1 MGNPLKEVELKEA
14 GAKPSTTSEAAEVS
28 LISSSEFV
36 KDDALTS
43 ELHKIPLTLDGIK
56 ESQFLNGKL
65 EHEGQSME
73 ENPNPD
79 LVSFR
84 GIANGRD
91 NQDQAPLLSQAN
103 RSHELQEVAS
113 SSDSGALNGRQFASE
128 SFKEMEIKYA
138 AYVRKDMYGN
148 WGTAYVSF
156 WEKLQLLV
164 AVMTLCPLRVF
175 LLASLLVLF
184 YLICKLCT
192 LRVTASSNDEGQE
205 SFAHMTGLRRII
217 IVRSGRF
224 LARVMLFVFGFY
236 YIPVTYRTPE
246 KMQNLHL
253 GVGDYDESKVRSR
266 GRFYHVSLLTIHVGS
281 Y

>member
-1 MGNPLKEVELKEA
+1 MGNPLREVELKEA
-14 GAKPSTTSEAAEVS
+14 GAKPSTTSEAEVS
-28 LISSSEFV
+28 LISNSEFEN
-36 KDDALTS
+36 DDAHTS

-56 ESQFLNGKL
+56 ETQFLNGKL
-65 EHEGQSME
+65 ELEGQSME
-73 ENPNPD
+73 ENPNPE
-79 LVSFR
+79 VESFR
-84 GIANGRD
+84 SIADGRD
-91 NQDQAPLLSQAN
+91 DQDQAPLLSQAN
-103 RSHELQEVAS
+103 RSDELQEVPS
-113 SSDSGALNGRQFASE
+113 SSESGALHGTQFASE
-128 SFKEMEIKYA
+128 SLKEMEVKYA

-148 WGTAYVSF
+148 WGTADVSF

-164 AVMTLCPLRVF
+164 AVMTLCPVRVC

-224 LARVMLFVFGFY
+224 LARMMLFVFGFY

-246 KMQNLHL
+246 RMQNLHL
-253 GVGDYDESKVRSR
+253 GVGDCDGSKVRSR
-266 GRFYHVSLLTIHVGS
+266 GRFYHVS